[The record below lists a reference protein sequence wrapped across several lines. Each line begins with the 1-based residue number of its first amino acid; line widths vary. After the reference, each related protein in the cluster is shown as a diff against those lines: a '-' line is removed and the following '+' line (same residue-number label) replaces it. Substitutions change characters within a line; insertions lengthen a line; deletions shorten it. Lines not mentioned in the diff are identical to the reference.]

1 MTGNSI
7 TFQESKEEVVD
18 RLKTNSLNGLTQQEA
33 KKRLDLNGYN
43 EFEEQKKETLLRK
56 SLHHLTE
63 ITSVILMIA
72 SAIAGYVAITQGTGW
87 AKVFVILS
95 IVIINVVVAVYQESK
110 SEAALEALKRLNTNT
125 TTVIRDGKKSRV
137 KANELVPGD
146 ITEFNSGD
154 IVTADCQLLETNS
167 LQVDE
172 ASLTGESE
180 PILKNENFRS
190 QNDSPIGDRFDWVFS
205 GTLVT
210 NGRGK
215 AVVVKTAM
223 NTEMGKIAKLL
234 NETEKLKT
242 PLQIKLAQLSKRLSF
257 IALFAAI
264 AVFLIGIF
272 IHNHSTPDMLLI
284 GISLGVAAVPETLPI
299 IVTMILSRGVFNMVK
314 KNTIIRKI
322 PAIETIGNTSVIC
335 SDKTGTLTQNK
346 MKIQQIW
353 IESSEPT
360 FSTEEFSDEEM
371 KTLVLLTVCSNATIE
386 VDEEENEKVVGDPTE
401 LAIIRLL
408 HKKGLTRV
416 DAERGFPRVEELPFD
431 SKRKLMTT
439 LHLLDNGDHLVVTK
453 GAFDRIPVNW
463 KNEEQRLKA
472 QVIHDEFASKAL
484 RVIAIATKK
493 LTEYPDAINEETLEV
508 NLEFLGLIGMIDP
521 PREESKEAVKQ
532 AKEAGIKTIMI
543 TGDHKL
549 TAQAIAKEIG
559 ILEDEKSE
567 LVVTGLE
574 LSKMSDDELKEK
586 IKNISV
592 YARVSPQDK
601 IRIVQAW
608 QSKGE
613 VVAMTGD
620 GVNDAPALKAA
631 DVGIAMGITGTEV
644 SKNAS
649 DMIITDDNFAT
660 IVSAIKEGRTSF
672 DNIRKTIYFLLSVN
686 FAQIFIMLAGV
697 TLGWGAPLTAVQ
709 ILMVNV
715 IADGIPGFFL
725 SFEKSERGVM
735 KRLPLRKDSGVFADG
750 LGLKIF
756 QRSLNFVI
764 IVLLAFYLG
773 ASTPEIGSRE
783 LGVSMAFIVMSLSS
797 ALNIFNIRSKDSILV
812 TGLLENRRLFLGTLT
827 SVFLTILIMIL
838 PALRQTFEVIP
849 LNSLQWLIV
858 IILGISPIVINE
870 IQKFRGFKNKIE

>member
-1 MTGNSI
+1 MV
-7 TFQESKEEVVD
+7 FQESNEEFVR

-33 KKRLDLNGYN
+33 KNRLDLHGYN
-43 EFEEQKKETLLRK
+43 EFEGQKKETLFQK
-56 SLHHLTE
+56 SLHHITE
-63 ITSVILMIA
+63 ITSIILMIA
-72 SAIAGYVAITQGTGW
+72 AAISGYVAITQGTGW
-87 AKVFVILS
+87 PKVIVILS

-125 TTVIRDGKKSRV
+125 TTVIRDGKKSRIN
-137 KANELVPGD
+137 ANELVPGD
-146 ITEFNSGD
+146 IVEFNTGD
-154 IVTADCQLLETNS
+154 IITADCQLLRTNS
-167 LQVDE
+167 LQIDE
-172 ASLTGESE
+172 SSLTGESE
-180 PILKNENFRS
+180 PILKNEKFRS
-190 QNDSPIGDRFDWVFS
+190 QNNSPIGDRFDWVFS

-215 AVVVKTAM
+215 AVVTYTAM

-257 IALFAAI
+257 IALLAAI
-264 AVFLIGIF
+264 AIFLIGKF
-272 IHNHSTPDMLLI
+272 IHNHSTLDMLLI

-335 SDKTGTLTQNK
+335 SDKTGTLTQNQ
-346 MKIQQIW
+346 MEIQQIW
-353 IESSEPT
+353 IESGEPT
-360 FSTEEFSDEEM
+360 LSTEEFSEEEL
-371 KTLVLLTVCSNATIE
+371 KTVVLLTVCSNATIE
-386 VDEEENEKVVGDPTE
+386 VDEEENEKVIGDPTE

-416 DAERGFPRVEELPFD
+416 DAEREFPRVEELPFN

-439 LHLLDNGDHLVVTK
+439 LHFVENGYLAVTK
-453 GAFDRIPVNW
+453 GAFDKIPVIW

-472 QVIHDEFASKAL
+472 QEIHDKFASRAL

-493 LTEYPDAINEETLEV
+493 ITAYPEVVNEQTLES
-508 NLEFLGLIGMIDP
+508 NLGFLGLIGMIDP
-521 PREESKEAVKQ
+521 PRTESKDAVNQ
-532 AKEAGIKTIMI
+532 ANEAGIKVVMI
-543 TGDHKL
+543 TGDHKE
-549 TAQAIAKEIG
+549 TAKAIAKEIG
-559 ILEDEKSE
+559 ILKDEESE
-567 LVVTGLE
+567 LVVTGKE
-574 LSKMSDDELKEK
+574 LTEMSDDALKES
-586 IKNISV
+586 IKKISV

-631 DVGIAMGITGTEV
+631 DAGVAMGITGTEV

-735 KRLPLRKDSGVFADG
+735 KRLPLRKDSGVFENG
-750 LGLKIF
+750 LGFKIF

-764 IVLLAFYLG
+764 IVLLAFFLG
-773 ASTPEIGSRE
+773 ANAPENGSKE
-783 LGVSMAFIVMSLSS
+783 LGVSMAFMVMSLSS
-797 ALNIFNIRSKDSILV
+797 ALNIFNIRSKDSIFV
-812 TGLLENRRLFLGTLT
+812 TGLLKNRKLFLGTLT
-827 SVFLTILIMIL
+827 SVFLTVLIMLI
-838 PALRQTFEVIP
+838 PILRQTFEVIP
-849 LNSLQWLIV
+849 LNGLQWLIV
-858 IILGISPIVINE
+858 IILGISPIIINE
-870 IQKFRGFKNKIE
+870 IQKYIASRYNFE

>member
-1 MTGNSI
+1 MIGNSM
-7 TFQESKEEVVD
+7 TFKESKEEVVE
-18 RLKTNSLNGLTQQEA
+18 RLKTNSLVGLTQIEA
-33 KKRLDLNGYN
+33 EKRLDQFGLN
-43 EFEEQKKETLLRK
+43 EFEEQKKETLLQK

-63 ITSVILMIA
+63 ITSIILMIA
-72 SAIAGYVAITQGTGW
+72 AAIAGYVAVTQGSGW

-95 IVIINVVVAVYQESK
+95 IVVINVVVAVYQESK
-110 SEAALEALKRLNTNT
+110 SEAALEALKQLNTNT
-125 TTVIRDGKKSRV
+125 TTVIRDGIKSRI

-146 ITEFNSGD
+146 IAEFSSGD
-154 IVTADCQLLETNS
+154 IITADCQLLETNS

-190 QNDSPIGDRFDWVFS
+190 QDNSPIGDRFDWVFS

-210 NGRGK
+210 NGRGR

-257 IALFAAI
+257 IALLAAI

-346 MKIQQIW
+346 MEIQQIW
-353 IESSEPT
+353 IETSDPT
-360 FSTEEFSDEEM
+360 HTTQEFSKPEM
-371 KTLVLLTVCSNATIE
+371 KALVLLTVCSNATIE
-386 VDEEENEKVVGDPTE
+386 ADAEGNEKVIGDPTE

-416 DAERGFPRVEELPFD
+416 DAEREFPRVAELPFD

-439 LHLLDNGDHLVVTK
+439 LHLLEDGGYLVVTK

-463 KNEEQRLKA
+463 KNEDQRTKA
-472 QVIHDEFASKAL
+472 QKIHDEFGSKAL
-484 RVIAIATKK
+484 RVIAIAAKRLAQHPEVIDEK
-493 LTEYPDAINEETLEV
+493 TLEA
-508 NLEFLGLIGMIDP
+508 NLEFLGLVGMIDP
-521 PREESKEAVKQ
+521 PREESKDAVKQ
-532 AKEAGIKTIMI
+532 AKEAGIKAVMI
-543 TGDHKL
+543 TGDHKS

-559 ILEDEKSE
+559 ILENTETE
-567 LVVTGLE
+567 LVVTGQE
-574 LSKMSDDELKEK
+574 LTEMSDDELKKK
-586 IKNISV
+586 IKSISV

-750 LGLKIF
+750 LGFKIF

-773 ASTPEIGSRE
+773 KITSGNSSRE

-827 SVFLTILIMIL
+827 SVFLTVLIMFI
-838 PALRQTFEVIP
+838 PILRQTFEVIP
-849 LNSLQWLIV
+849 LNSFQWLIV
-858 IILGISPIVINE
+858 IILGISPILVNE
-870 IQKFRGFKNKIE
+870 IQKNVKLNKV

>member
-1 MTGNSI
+1 MT
-7 TFQESKEEVVD
+7 FKESKEEVLE
-18 RLKTNSLNGLTQQEA
+18 RLKTNSLNGLAQQEA
-33 KKRLDLNGYN
+33 KRRLDQNGYN
-43 EFEEQKKETLLRK
+43 EFEEQKKETLLQK

-63 ITSVILMIA
+63 ITSIILMIA
-72 SAIAGYVAITQGTGW
+72 AAIAGYVAVTQGSGW

-125 TTVIRDGKKSRV
+125 TTVIRDGKKFRI

-146 ITEFNSGD
+146 LVEFNSGD
-154 IVTADCQLLETNS
+154 IITADCQLLETNS

-190 QNDSPIGDRFDWVFS
+190 QDNSPIGDRFDWVFS

-210 NGRGK
+210 NGKGR

-257 IALFAAI
+257 IALLAAI

-353 IESSEPT
+353 IGSSEAT
-360 FSTEEFSDEEM
+360 HATEEFSKEEM

-386 VDEEENEKVVGDPTE
+386 VDDEGNEKVMGDPTE

-416 DAERGFPRVEELPFD
+416 DAEREFPKAEELPFD

-439 LHLLDNGDHLVVTK
+439 LHHLEDGDYLVVTK
-453 GAFDRIPVNW
+453 GAFDRIPVSWQNA
-463 KNEEQRLKA
+463 EQRLKA
-472 QVIHDEFASKAL
+472 QKIHDEFASKAL

-493 LTEYPDAINEETLEV
+493 ITKRPEVINEEALES

-549 TAQAIAKEIG
+549 TALAIAKEIG
-559 ILEDEKSE
+559 ILEDEKLQ
-567 LVVTGLE
+567 LVVTGQE

-735 KRLPLRKDSGVFADG
+735 KRLPLRKDSGVFSDG

-764 IVLLAFYLG
+764 IVLLAFFLG
-773 ASTPEIGSRE
+773 ANAFEIGSRE

-812 TGLLENRRLFLGTLT
+812 TGLLENRKLFLGTLT
-827 SVFLTILIMIL
+827 SVFLTVLIIFI
-838 PALRQTFEVIP
+838 PILRQTFEVIP
-849 LNSLQWLIV
+849 LNGLQWLIV
-858 IILGISPIVINE
+858 IILGISPILVNE
-870 IQKFRGFKNKIE
+870 IQKFIESKYKIE

>member
-1 MTGNSI
+1 MT
-7 TFQESKEEVVD
+7 FKESKEEVVE

-33 KKRLDLNGYN
+33 KNRLHLNGYN
-43 EFEEQKKETLLRK
+43 EFEEQKKETLLQK
-56 SLHHLTE
+56 SFHHLTE
-63 ITSVILMIA
+63 ITSIILMIA
-72 SAIAGYVAITQGTGW
+72 AAIAGYVAVTQGSGW

-125 TTVIRDGKKSRV
+125 TTVIRDGKKSRI
-137 KANELVPGD
+137 KANELVSGD
-146 ITEFNSGD
+146 IAEFNSGD
-154 IVTADCQLLETNS
+154 IITADCQLLETNS

-180 PILKNENFRS
+180 PVLKNENFRS
-190 QNDSPIGDRFDWVFS
+190 QDNSPIGDRFDWVFS

-210 NGRGK
+210 NGRGR

-223 NTEMGKIAKLL
+223 NTEMGNIAKLL

-242 PLQIKLAQLSKRLSF
+242 PLQIKLAQLSKRLSL
-257 IALFAAI
+257 IALLAAI

-353 IESSEPT
+353 IESGEPT
-360 FSTEEFSDEEM
+360 YSTEEFSEEEM

-386 VDEEENEKVVGDPTE
+386 VDEEQNEKVVGDPTE

-416 DAERGFPRVEELPFD
+416 EAEREFPRVEELPFD

-439 LHLLDNGDHLVVTK
+439 LHLLENGNHLVVTK

-463 KNEEQRLKA
+463 KTEEQRIKA
-472 QVIHDEFASKAL
+472 LAIHDEFASKAL

-493 LTEYPDAINEETLEV
+493 LSAYPEVINEETLET

-532 AKEAGIKTIMI
+532 AKDAGIKTVMI

-631 DVGIAMGITGTEV
+631 DVGVAMGITGTEV

-750 LGLKIF
+750 LGFKIF

-764 IVLLAFYLG
+764 IVLLGFFLG
-773 ASTPEIGSRE
+773 ANAPEIGSRE
-783 LGVSMAFIVMSLSS
+783 LGVSMAFIVMSISS

-812 TGLLENRRLFLGTLT
+812 TGLLENKKLFLGTLT
-827 SVFLTILIMIL
+827 SVFLTVLIMFVPI
-838 PALRQTFEVIP
+838 LRQTFEVIP
-849 LNSLQWLIV
+849 LNRFQWFIV
-858 IILGISPIVINE
+858 TILGISPILVNE
-870 IQKFRGFKNKIE
+870 IQKFIESRYKIG